1 MIGQHLNRRGGDH
14 RYMHGTHVAAKGQ
27 CEPNPITATNS
38 VKLVGLQDVA
48 IFVAAYFLRDSHKE
62 RMKQIL
68 RRAQLDG
75 VSSSHSSNGHS
86 FLIYHV

>member
-48 IFVAAYFLRDSHKE
+48 ILVAACFLRDSHKVC
-62 RMKQIL
+62 MKQI
-68 RRAQLDG
+68 RQRVQLDG
-75 VSSSHSSNGHS
+75 VSTSHSCNGHS
-86 FLIYHV
+86 FLVYHV